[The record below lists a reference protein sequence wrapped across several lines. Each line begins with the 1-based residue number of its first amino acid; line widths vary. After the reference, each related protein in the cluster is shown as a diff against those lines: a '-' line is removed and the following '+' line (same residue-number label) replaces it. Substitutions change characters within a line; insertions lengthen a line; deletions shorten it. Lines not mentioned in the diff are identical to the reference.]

1 MHEQLQSERKSY
13 ARQLSLEMTQFK
25 ALQEQL
31 KGSVNLNTMVVT
43 AEVEPAPKP
52 KPKPRKMISKAQ
64 KEERADKTELK
75 VHRISQSI
83 TLMLK

>member
-1 MHEQLQSERKSY
+1 VFQLADMHEQLQSERKSY
-13 ARQLSLEMTQFK
+13 AMQLSLEMTQFK

-43 AEVEPAPKP
+43 AEVEPTPKP

-64 KEERADKTELK
+64 KEEQKADKTELK
-75 VHRISQSI
+75 V
-83 TLMLK
+83 KE